1 MILVFFI
8 GAMLGGAI
16 SGLPF
21 DMQGFDLSELIL
33 SILSKVILVAVFVP
47 INLMVSIIAKQKTW
61 LSILLSMMVGMLLFM
76 IIPMLTPLNATI
88 MNVLLCLIGGVIL
101 SVGMGAVS
109 QLILNKKDIL

>member
-1 MILVFFI
+1 MILAFFN

-21 DMQGFDLSELIL
+21 DMQGFDLSELI
-33 SILSKVILVAVFVP
+33 
-47 INLMVSIIAKQKTW
+47 